1 MLNYVAS
8 YNTNNDLRAEVTF
21 ALFPLF
27 DAFNFTVFYQLRIK
41 TVLNRQRF
49 REKVGFNL
57 IYRNYKSK
65 LNAISI
71 LIFKE

>member
-27 DAFNFTVFYQLRIK
+27 DAFDFTVFDQLRIK
-41 TVLNRQRF
+41 TVLNGQRF
-49 REKVGFNL
+49 RKKRRFQSN
-57 IYRNYKSK
+57 I
-65 LNAISI
+65 
-71 LIFKE
+71 

>member
-27 DAFNFTVFYQLRIK
+27 DAFNFTVFDQLRIK

-49 REKVGFNL
+49 RKKRRFQ
-57 IYRNYKSK
+57 SK
-65 LNAISI
+65 I
-71 LIFKE
+71 

>member
-27 DAFNFTVFYQLRIK
+27 DAFNFTVFDQLRIK

-49 REKVGFNL
+49 RKDVGFNL
-57 IYRNYKSK
+57 KYRNYNTK
-65 LNAISI
+65 LS
-71 LIFKE
+71 